1 VSAVEPVTLE
11 EMQSLVGRRFP
22 GGSAR
27 VERWENFLL
36 HEVVGMTLPPDRRVH
51 PIGLFHVPLA
61 ACGWSYAEIFE
72 ICRAESDEAVR
83 AGEYE
88 WVLHGDVLEGVDF
101 DITGEFISVDR
112 KKGRS
117 VGDFDRVT
125 FRLDMAER
133 ASGEPIAT
141 VTNTWLFI
149 RSTP

>member
-1 VSAVEPVTLE
+1 
-11 EMQSLVGRRFP
+11 MQSLVGRRFP

-117 VGDFDRVT
+117 
-125 FRLDMAER
+125 
-133 ASGEPIAT
+133 
-141 VTNTWLFI
+141 TWPSEHQVS
-149 RSTP
+149 RSLP